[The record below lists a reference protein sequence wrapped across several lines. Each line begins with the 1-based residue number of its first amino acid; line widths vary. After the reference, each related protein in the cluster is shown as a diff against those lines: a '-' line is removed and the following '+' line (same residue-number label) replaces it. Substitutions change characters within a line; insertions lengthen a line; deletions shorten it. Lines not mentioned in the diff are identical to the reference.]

1 MKRTM
6 FFILVYGLG
15 LGGMVL
21 TAQSNQGKVM
31 YVAVKQANLK
41 SSTGFFAASK
51 GQIEYGAPVTVV
63 QEKGKW
69 AEIRSKNSPAKAGW
83 ITLSSLTS
91 KRITASSGSAQ
102 ASEIAL
108 AGKGF
113 NAEVEA
119 AYRKE
124 TGSGYAAVDKLES
137 QSVSNEELRQFIR
150 EGRLSEG
157 E

>member
-1 MKRTM
+1 MKRII
-6 FFILVYGLG
+6 FFILFCG
-15 LGGMVL
+15 LGGMIL
-21 TAQSNQGKVM
+21 SAQSNQGKTM

-51 GQIEYGAPVTVV
+51 GNLEYGTPVTVV

-69 AEIRSKNSPAKAGW
+69 AEIRSGNNPVKTGW
-83 ITLSSLTS
+83 TTLASLTS

-119 AYRKE
+119 SYGQE
-124 TGSGYAAVDKLES
+124 TGAGYAAVDKIEA
-137 QSVSNEELRQFIR
+137 QAVSGEELRQFLR
-150 EGRLSEG
+150 EGSLSEG